1 MEDSEWKAE
10 IEKQRAIK
18 DRFFKSRYPGSPIPF
33 EDRGKFSG
41 LDYFPPD
48 AAYRFEL
55 DLRDYKEKEALTM
68 IYTKGQERHFLRW
81 GEFRFKVGD
90 QEQTIQVYKSNPA
103 EQKLFIPFRDATSG
117 KETYGAGR
125 YLDLE
130 SDRDQTPE
138 GKWILD
144 FNRAYNPWCVYS
156 KDYTCPLV
164 PSENRL
170 EVPIRAGEK
179 NHPSRIAS

>member
-1 MEDSEWKAE
+1 METSEWKAE
-10 IEKQRAIK
+10 IEKERKTK
-18 DRFFKSRYPGSPIPF
+18 DRFFESRYPGSPIPF

-48 AAYRFEL
+48 PAYRFEL
-55 DLRDYKEKEALTM
+55 ELREHREKKALRMT
-68 IYTKGQERHFLRW
+68 YTKGEERGFLRW

-90 QEQTIQVYKSNPA
+90 QEQAIQVYKSNPA
-103 EQKLFIPFRDATSG
+103 EQRLFIPFRDATSG

-130 SDRDQTPE
+130 SDIDQTAE

-144 FNRAYNPWCVYS
+144 FNKAYNPWCVYS
-156 KDYTCPLV
+156 ENYTCPSV

-170 EVPIRAGEK
+170 EVPIHAGEK
-179 NHPSRIAS
+179 DYPLKEK